1 MTQIINTKI
10 GLLTQVD
17 VFIYILEHDGACLSA
32 AINAAG
38 LALADAAVPMYDI
51 ITSCSIAIVGDK
63 MFVDPTEAE
72 ENLALTSPKTTT
84 NHGVLTMS
92 MLSEL
97 KQISD
102 FTQVGSMDV
111 ECITKAM
118 DILEQEC
125 TRLVPMMQK
134 VLVANV
140 LKCFELQKRLENEA
154 NEREQLLNAKME
166 EWKKLLN
173 FA

>member
-1 MTQIINTKI
+1 
-10 GLLTQVD
+10 
-17 VFIYILEHDGACLSA
+17 
-32 AINAAG
+32 
-38 LALADAAVPMYDI
+38 MYDV
-51 ITSCSIAIVGDK
+51 ITSCTVAVVGDK

-72 ENLALTSPKTTT
+72 ENLAVISPETPT
-84 NHGVLTMS
+84 NHGVLTLS

-111 ECITKAM
+111 ECVVKVM
-118 DILEQEC
+118 DILEKEC
-125 TRLVPMMQK
+125 AKLVPIMQK

-140 LKCFELQKRLENEA
+140 FKCFEQRKRLEEEA
-154 NEREQLLNAKME
+154 TEREQLLNAKME